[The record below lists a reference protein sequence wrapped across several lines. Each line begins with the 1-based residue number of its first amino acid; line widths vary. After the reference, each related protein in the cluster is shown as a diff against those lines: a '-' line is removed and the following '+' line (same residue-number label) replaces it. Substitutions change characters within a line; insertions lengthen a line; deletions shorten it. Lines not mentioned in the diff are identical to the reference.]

1 MGYFRFRRSFKIFP
15 GVRWNIGKKSSSIS
29 LGGRGAHYTIG
40 PSETRTT
47 IGVPGTGLSYTSV
60 NRRKQANRL
69 SDSEIA
75 QAVEWSKAQEK
86 SFHLEFPDRLPNE
99 APATPEQLETIH
111 GLVRSITGTDM
122 ANLGVKQAAYL
133 IDEINREKH
142 EFTERKVHEYLDKK
156 KSQSGAGCLLL
167 ILIAIGVGYVVLHS
181 K

>member
-1 MGYFRFRRSFKIFP
+1 
-15 GVRWNIGKKSSSIS
+15 
-29 LGGRGAHYTIG
+29 
-40 PSETRTT
+40 
-47 IGVPGTGLSYTSV
+47 
-60 NRRKQANRL
+60 
-69 SDSEIA
+69 
-75 QAVEWSKAQEK
+75 VEWSKAQEK